1 MNLHL
6 ISGAS
11 FWGFDSLE
19 IFASIELGGV
29 DLSSAV
35 RATHIEL
42 ESASSK
48 MSVDLDSSGCLSTQT
63 ETRRLVGLRRSKV
76 LSGQSIAPRGASGV
90 RGKLTG
96 RNGRHIDARR
106 EVEQRC
112 NEEHAPWTSHLEQC
126 THYPVLSCARC
137 RLEELID
144 LRIAH
149 RAPLPPQAFGNW
161 NWIICRL
168 LWSRNVGG

>member
-48 MSVDLDSSGCLSTQT
+48 MAIELDSSGCLSTQT
-63 ETRRLVGLRRSKV
+63 ESPTL
-76 LSGQSIAPRGASGV
+76 
-90 RGKLTG
+90 
-96 RNGRHIDARR
+96 
-106 EVEQRC
+106 
-112 NEEHAPWTSHLEQC
+112 
-126 THYPVLSCARC
+126 
-137 RLEELID
+137 
-144 LRIAH
+144 
-149 RAPLPPQAFGNW
+149 
-161 NWIICRL
+161 
-168 LWSRNVGG
+168 GG